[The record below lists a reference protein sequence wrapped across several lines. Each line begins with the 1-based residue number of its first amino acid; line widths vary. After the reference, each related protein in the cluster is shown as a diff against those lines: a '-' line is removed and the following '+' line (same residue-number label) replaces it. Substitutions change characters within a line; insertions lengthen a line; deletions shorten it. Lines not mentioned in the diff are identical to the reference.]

1 MGLLWAILTLTRPL
15 SRACTW
21 FPHSGLNSA
30 PKLPGTLGLT
40 QDPAK
45 ALRRHLG
52 EPWMTEQGRAV
63 FPDGA

>member
-15 SRACTW
+15 SRTW
-21 FPHSGLNSA
+21 TFFPNPGLNPA
-30 PKLPGTLGLT
+30 PKLPGTLGLA
-40 QDPAK
+40 QNPAK

-52 EPWMTEQGRAV
+52 KPWMTEQGRAV